1 MKKILLILTGA
12 LLFFSC
18 TKKSEQELFISDLM
32 NKMTLQEKI
41 GQLVLFSSDWDV
53 TGPTIK
59 GNYEKDIREGKCGA
73 IFNAFTADYTRKLQ
87 QVAVEKTR
95 LGIPLIFGYDVIHG
109 HRTIF
114 PISLGESAS
123 WDLKAMEESARV
135 AAIEAS
141 AEGIQWTF
149 APMVDIARDPRW
161 GRVSE
166 GAGEDTY
173 LGCQIAK
180 ARVKGFQGDDLSKNN
195 TILACAK
202 HFAAYGAAQA
212 GRDYNTV
219 DISERVLR
227 ETYLPPFKACVDEG
241 AATFMTSFNELDG
254 VPSSGNKYLLK
265 DILRDEWK
273 FDGFVVTDYTSIN
286 EMVKH
291 GISKDDYDAGKLAIN
306 SGVDMDMQGTI
317 YYNYLEK
324 MVKNNDVSEAT
335 IDNACRNILNLK
347 YKLGLFED
355 PYRYCDAEREK
366 KVVMCDE
373 HIAKAREVAGKSI
386 VLLKNAKSTLPVVDK
401 TKRIAVIGALA
412 TSKEDMIGSWSAAG
426 DGKKSVT
433 LLEGLKKQYLQH
445 RITYAKGCEVSGNDK
460 SGFAKAIRTA
470 RNSDVI
476 ILTLGESKW
485 MSGEAASRSN
495 INLPG
500 VQSDLLVELKKL
512 HKPIV
517 LVLMNGRPLAIE
529 KEVSMS
535 DAVLETWYLG
545 TTAGDAI
552 ADVIFGKVNP
562 SAKLPITFPRNLGQV
577 PIFYN
582 CKNTGR
588 PFDKNNKYTSKYL
601 DVDNTPLF
609 PFGYGLSYS
618 SFEYFNLK
626 LSEYKMNEGG
636 TIKASVSI
644 KNTSKYDGT
653 EIVQL
658 YIQDLVGSVTRPL
671 KELKAFKKVFIPKG
685 ETKHITFDISTDD
698 LKFYRRDMTFG
709 TEKGEFKVFIG
720 TNSSN
725 TLEAKFTLQ

>member
-87 QVAVEKTR
+87 QVAVENTR

-618 SFEYFNLK
+618 SFEYLNLK

>member
-1 MKKILLILTGA
+1 M
-12 LLFFSC
+12 FFSC

-87 QVAVEKTR
+87 QVAVENTR

>member
-1 MKKILLILTGA
+1 M
-12 LLFFSC
+12 FFSC